1 MEQLIDSKVRH
12 LREDISKMAKLTETS
27 FRDSLNSLLTNDREL
42 AEKVRQNDLEI
53 DQMELD
59 LDQKVTEFII
69 TEKPLSRDLR
79 LARVI
84 GMITTDLERIGDIAV
99 RIAGDFINIELNPK
113 PEIADL
119 LTKMGDHAL
128 ALLSDVIHFNE
139 ETTEEDL
146 RAIMKRDGDLNV
158 MFKEFCELV
167 YAEMEKDSSFIRV
180 GSLLLHTGYRL
191 ERVGDHAKHIAE
203 DLIYLLTAKDIR
215 HEEKLASAASA

>member
-1 MEQLIDSKVRH
+1 MEQLIDSKVRQ
-12 LREDISKMAKLTETS
+12 LREDIKKMAKLTEKS
-27 FRDSLNSLLTNDREL
+27 FRESLNSLLANDREL

-69 TEKPLSRDLR
+69 TEKPLSTDLR

-99 RIAGDFINIELNPK
+99 RIAGDFIDIDLNPE

-119 LTKMGDHAL
+119 LTQMGDHAL
-128 ALLSDVIHFNE
+128 QLLVDVCHTND
-139 ETTEEDL
+139 ETTEADL
-146 RAIMKRDGDLNV
+146 RAIMKRDEELNGI
-158 MFKEFCELV
+158 FKKFCDRV
-167 YAEMEKDSSFIRV
+167 YVEMEKDASFIRV

-215 HEEKLASAASA
+215 HEEKLAGNLQ